1 MHYFSKTVRVA
12 SATAIVLL
20 AAACSSMGGMMGGG
34 ITEKTSPALTGA
46 QEVPP
51 VSTSASGRSTISVA
65 SDRSVSGAV
74 IVTGMEPTAAHIH
87 QGAMGANGPVILPL
101 AKTAPMTFS
110 VPAGAKLTD
119 AQYAALKQG
128 NLYVNVHSAAH
139 PGGEVR
145 LQMAP

>member
-1 MHYFSKTVRVA
+1 MHQFNKPLRMAAAV
-12 SATAIVLL
+12 AIVLL
-20 AAACSSMGGMMGGG
+20 AAACSSMGGMGSG
-34 ITEKTSPALTGA
+34 ITEKTTAALTGA

-51 VSTSASGRSTISVA
+51 VSTAASGRSTISVA
-65 SDRSVSGAV
+65 SDRTVSGAV

-87 QGAMGANGPVILPL
+87 QGAMGMNGPVIVPL

-110 VPAGAKLTD
+110 VPAGQKLTD
-119 AQYAALKQG
+119 AQYAALKEG
-128 NLYVNVHSAAH
+128 KLYINVHSAAH

>member
-1 MHYFSKTVRVA
+1 MHYFSKAVRVA
-12 SATAIVLL
+12 SATAMVFL
-20 AAACSSMGGMMGGG
+20 ATACSSMGGMGGG
-34 ITEKTSPALTGA
+34 ITEKTSAALSGA

-65 SDRSVSGAV
+65 PDRSVSGAV

-87 QGAMGANGPVILPL
+87 QGAMGTNGPVIVPL

-110 VPAGAKLTD
+110 APLGAKLTE
-119 AQYAALKQG
+119 AQYAALKEG
-128 NLYVNVHSAAH
+128 KLYVNVHSAAH
-139 PGGEVR
+139 PGGEIR

>member
-1 MHYFSKTVRVA
+1 MHHFSKTVRMA

-20 AAACSSMGGMMGGG
+20 AAACSSMGGMGGG
-34 ITEKTSPALTGA
+34 LTEKTTAALTGA

-65 SDRSVSGAV
+65 SDRTVSGAV

-87 QGAMGANGPVILPL
+87 QGAMGANGPVIVPL

-110 VPAGAKLTD
+110 VPAGIKLTD
-119 AQYAALKQG
+119 AQYAALKEG
-128 NLYVNVHSAAH
+128 KLYVNVHSAAH
-139 PGGEVR
+139 PGGEIR

>member
-1 MHYFSKTVRVA
+1 MHYFSKTARVA
-12 SATAIVLL
+12 AATAVVML
-20 AAACSSMGGMMGGG
+20 AAACSSMGGTGGG
-34 ITEKTSPALTGA
+34 IIEKTSAALTGA

-65 SDRSVSGAV
+65 SDRTVSGAV

-87 QGAMGANGPVILPL
+87 QGAKGSNGPVIHPL
-101 AKTAPMTFS
+101 VKTAPTTFS
-110 VPAGAKLTD
+110 VPAGTKLTD
-119 AQYAALKQG
+119 AQYTALKEG
-128 NLYVNVHSAAH
+128 KLYLNVHSAAH